1 MWIYITNGKSE
12 SEGHFPCGS
21 LIKLSLLTNNSNSRE
36 ICKNLLSTFMV
47 LGGSANVESVCSSA
61 AAWFMK
67 A

>member
-21 LIKLSLLTNNSNSRE
+21 LIKLSLLTNNLNSRE

-47 LGGSANVESVCSSA
+47 LGGNANMESVCSA
-61 AAWFMK
+61 AA

>member
-21 LIKLSLLTNNSNSRE
+21 LIKLSLLTNNLNSRE
-36 ICKNLLSTFMV
+36 ICKNLLNTFTV
-47 LGGSANVESVCSSA
+47 LGGSANMESVCSA
-61 AAWFMK
+61 AA